1 MAKKVKQEEKPMGWK
16 DVLPVIGVGLAL
28 ILISVIGIRTH
39 NSLWNEY
46 NHSTDVRI
54 VEAEVTYVSYHTVKE
69 DKLGDPNYKRPEWRA
84 KFQYTIDGKTFTGKE
99 TYHSKVQ
106 PGDKVKVKVYR
117 NKKGD
122 YRPRPNIFS
131 QTQVT
136 IMNVVCYGIL
146 VVGGLL
152 VVAAFGTLLSGKAKE
167 KRKKQ

>member
-16 DVLPVIGVGLAL
+16 DVLPVIGVGLVL

-69 DKLGDPNYKRPEWRA
+69 DKLGDPNYKRPE
-84 KFQYTIDGKTFTGKE
+84 FTGKE
-99 TYHSKVQ
+99 TYRSEVQ

-117 NKKGD
+117 NKKGN
-122 YRPRPNIFS
+122 YRLRPNIFS

>member
-1 MAKKVKQEEKPMGWK
+1 MAKKAKQEEKPMGWK
-16 DVLPVIGVGLAL
+16 DVLPVIGVGLVL

-46 NHSTDVRI
+46 NHSNDVRI

-84 KFQYTIDGKTFTGKE
+84 KLQYTIGGKSFTGKV
-99 TYHSKVQ
+99 TYYSEVQ
-106 PGDKVKVKVYR
+106 TGDKVKVKVYR

-122 YRPRPNIFS
+122 YRLRPNIFS

-152 VVAAFGTLLSGKAKE
+152 VVAAFGTLRSGKAKE